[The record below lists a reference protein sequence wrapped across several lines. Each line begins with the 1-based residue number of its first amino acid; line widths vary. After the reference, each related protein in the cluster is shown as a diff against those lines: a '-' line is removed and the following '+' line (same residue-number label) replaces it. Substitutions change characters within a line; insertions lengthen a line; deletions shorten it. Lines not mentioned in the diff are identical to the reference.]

1 MQIAVDCSFWGRRA
15 LLLMISLGAPLALS
29 AATIPIIDLGPG
41 NGVITFG
48 INPSTVALA
57 SGSITGSGLDNGV
70 ALPWNVTTSPS
81 SVFDLVDGNVQESV
95 SNESMTFNVH
105 DSLGDSITGS
115 IVTFGSTPDFFT
127 YTPDGTGGDFFT
139 GTVQVQSVSE
149 GVLLG
154 SLGLTPASLD
164 GTDLTLTLHI
174 DCGTD
179 DPCIAAEDPTGS
191 IIDAKIGPAAPSA
204 VPEPSLVFLL
214 GGALV
219 ALPLLRRRL
228 QRAA

>member
-1 MQIAVDCSFWGRRA
+1 M
-15 LLLMISLGAPLALS
+15 M
-29 AATIPIIDLGPG
+29 
-41 NGVITFG
+41 
-48 INPSTVALA
+48 
-57 SGSITGSGLDNGV
+57 
-70 ALPWNVTTSPS
+70 
-81 SVFDLVDGNVQESV
+81 
-95 SNESMTFNVH
+95 FNVH

-127 YTPDGTGGDFFT
+127 YTPDGTGGDLFT

-154 SLGLTPASLD
+154 SLGLTPASLN

-204 VPEPSLVFLL
+204 VPEPSVVFLL

>member
-1 MQIAVDCSFWGRRA
+1 
-15 LLLMISLGAPLALS
+15 MISLGAPLALS
-29 AATIPIIDLGPG
+29 AATIPIVDLGSG

-48 INPSTVALA
+48 ISPSTVTLA

-70 ALPWNVTTSPS
+70 ELPWSVTSLPT
-81 SVFDLVDGNVQESV
+81 SVFDLVGGDVQESV
-95 SNESMTFNVH
+95 SNQSMTFNVH
-105 DSLGDSITGS
+105 DSLGDSISGS

-127 YTPDGTGGDFFT
+127 YTSDGAGGDFFA

-149 GVLLG
+149 GLLLE

-164 GTDLTLTLHI
+164 GTDLSLTLHI

-179 DPCIAAEDPTGS
+179 DPCISPEDPKGS
-191 IIDAKIGPAAPSA
+191 IIDAKIGPAALSA
-204 VPEPSLVFLL
+204 VPEPSLVWLF
-214 GGALV
+214 GGALT

-228 QRAA
+228 QRAS